1 MMNLTTDISIIVPVY
16 NSAKTLNTC
25 VDSILNQD
33 FIHWELLLVDDGS
46 TDNSLTICQEYEVKD
61 QRIKSL
67 SQTHQGVSSA
77 RNLAL
82 KEAIGKYVCFVDA
95 DDTIEPNYLSSLYQY
110 HAYDMV
116 IGGYFVDCYDSNKNL
131 KSSTPH
137 LPHTITLPCITNKEE
152 LLPLF
157 MNGMIHINCNKL
169 LNLDIIRKNQLSYS
183 NYPVNEDYFF
193 MVQYLMYAH
202 SICTIP
208 KPIYHWNRIENQKS
222 GVNSMPT
229 NILAIYNEAHLL
241 TRDYF
246 KNNDIADKILYFSY
260 QFIVLKYFSSLNEK
274 IDSSQFVFE
283 ELNRFHKNPLVK
295 ASYHAYKPQSKGE
308 KIIHEIQKRGYFRL
322 YYLLRQTI
330 LKWIS

>member
-16 NSAKTLNTC
+16 NSAKTLNAC
-25 VDSILNQD
+25 IESIINQD

-46 TDNSLTICQEYEVKD
+46 TDNSLTICQEYRVKE

-82 KEAIGKYVCFVDA
+82 KEAKGKYICFVDA
-95 DDTIEPNYLSSLYQY
+95 DDTIEQDYLSSLYQY
-110 HAYDMV
+110 RSYDMV
-116 IGGYFVDCYDSNKNL
+116 IGGYYVDCYDSDKKL

-137 LPHTITLPCITNKEE
+137 LPHAIALPCITNKED

-169 LNLDIIRKNQLSYS
+169 LNLTIIRNNSLQYS
-183 NYPVNEDYFF
+183 NYPVNEDYLF
-193 MVQYLMYAH
+193 MVQYLIHAH
-202 SICTIP
+202 SICTVQ
-208 KPIYHWNRIENQKS
+208 KSIYHWNRIESQKS
-222 GVNSMPT
+222 GVSSMPT
-229 NILAIYNEAHLL
+229 NLLAIYNEAHLL
-241 TRDYF
+241 TSDYF
-246 KNNDIADKILYFSY
+246 NNNEIADKILYFSY
-260 QFIVLKYFSSLNEK
+260 QFIILKYFSLLTEK
-274 IDSSQFVFE
+274 VVSSQFVFE
-283 ELNRFHKNPLVK
+283 QLGKFHKNPLVK

-308 KIIHEIQKRGYFRL
+308 KIIHEIQKRGYFKL
-322 YYLLRQTI
+322 YYLLRQTF

>member
-16 NSAKTLNTC
+16 NSAKTLNAC

-46 TDNSLTICQEYEVKD
+46 SDNSLTICQEYGVKE

-95 DDTIEPNYLSSLYQY
+95 DDTIEHDYLSSLYQY

-137 LPHTITLPCITNKEE
+137 LPHAITLPCITNKEE

-169 LNLDIIRKNQLSYS
+169 LNLNIIQANQLTYN

-193 MVQYLMYAH
+193 MVQYLMHAH
-202 SICTIP
+202 SICTIQ
-208 KPIYHWNRIENQKS
+208 KSIYHWNRIENQKS

-260 QFIVLKYFSSLNEK
+260 QFIILKYFSLFNEK
-274 IDSSQFVFE
+274 VTSSQFVFAQ
-283 ELNRFHKNPLVK
+283 LNKFHDNSLVK
-295 ASYHAYKPQSKGE
+295 ASYHVYKPQSKGE

>member
-1 MMNLTTDISIIVPVY
+1 MMNLTTDISIIIPVY
-16 NSAKTLNTC
+16 NSAKTLNAC
-25 VDSILNQD
+25 VDSIINQD

-46 TDNSLTICQEYEVKD
+46 TDNSITICQEYGIKD

-95 DDTIEPNYLSSLYQY
+95 DDTIEPDYLSSLYQY
-110 HAYDMV
+110 RSYDMV
-116 IGGYFVDCYDSNKNL
+116 IGGYFVDCYDSEKKL

-137 LPHTITLPCITNKEE
+137 LPHAIALPCITYKEE

-169 LNLDIIRKNQLSYS
+169 LNLAIIRNNSLQYS
-183 NYPVNEDYFF
+183 NYPVNEDYLF
-193 MVQYLMYAH
+193 MVQYLKHAH
-202 SICTIP
+202 SICTVQ
-208 KPIYHWNRIENQKS
+208 KSIYHWNRIENQKS
-222 GVNSMPT
+222 GVSSIPT
-229 NILAIYNEAHLL
+229 NLLAIYNEAHLS

-246 KNNDIADKILYFSY
+246 KNNEIADKILYFSY
-260 QFIVLKYFSSLNEK
+260 QFLILKYFSLLKEK
-274 IDSSQFVFE
+274 VASPQFVLE
-283 ELNRFHKNPLVK
+283 QLNKFHKNPLVK
-295 ASYHAYKPQSKGE
+295 ASYHAYNPQSKGE

-322 YYLLRQTI
+322 YYILHQTI